1 VVRPSAHDPRRWFFN
16 FDAAAPGGG
25 GGASVLLD
33 VTLGLASIDGV
44 GKNLQ
49 LPRRS
54 TGALLADGL
63 RQVGMARPAIL
74 EGYNVE
80 RATRAALAAGG
91 DGRGTLIGNMLED
104 TVRALGGV
112 IIRWEPVPDGSYYH
126 LRVHISYP

>member
-1 VVRPSAHDPRRWFFN
+1 VVRQSPRDPQRWFFD

-25 GGASVLLD
+25 GGAGVLLE
-33 VTLGLASIDGV
+33 VALGLASIDGV
-44 GKNLQ
+44 GKNLL

-63 RQVGMARPAIL
+63 RQVGMGRPAVL

-80 RATRAALAAGG
+80 RTTRAALAAGG
-91 DGRGTLIGNMLED
+91 NGRGTLIGNTLED
-104 TVRALGGV
+104 TVRALGGA
-112 IIRWEPVPDGSYYH
+112 IARWEPVPDGNYYH